1 MEPAISSHL
10 HLCSGGN
17 EQRNGQGRVDW
28 ADGGTESVLLFYATS
43 SILLGRLSTMMCSG
57 SFEGEWKDDKPF
69 VGIMHLGS
77 YFRGG
82 KYSGEVQTI
91 VF

>member
-1 MEPAISSHL
+1 MGKAESIGLMEVPS
-10 HLCSGGN
+10 LC
-17 EQRNGQGRVDW
+17 DP
-28 ADGGTESVLLFYATS
+28 